1 MPSQSLT
8 LREAAELLG
17 ISVPALRMR
26 WKRGKIKGRT
36 VDGRVYIDLPSQ
48 GLTEASQGLTE
59 ASQKPSQPSQPSEAM
74 SDWVMEKQ
82 SIELAR
88 VKAELDDAK
97 RQISD
102 ERQRF
107 DNLMQDVRRDRDS
120 EAVLRNQLQQ
130 LLGRLEERIA
140 LPAPDSQRLEKLE
153 RENRQLKGGVVS
165 LVDYVAK
172 KVKRSGA

>member
-17 ISVPALRMR
+17 ISVSALRMR

-48 GLTEASQGLTE
+48 GLTED
-59 ASQKPSQPSQPSEAM
+59 SQKPSQPSQPSEAM

>member
-8 LREAAELLG
+8 LREAAERLG

-36 VDGRVYIDLPSQ
+36 VDGRVHINLPSQ
-48 GLTEASQGLTE
+48 GLTEGSHE
-59 ASQKPSQPSQPSEAM
+59 PSQPTQPSEAI

>member
-8 LREAAELLG
+8 LREAAERLG

-36 VDGRVYIDLPSQ
+36 VDGRVHINLPSQ
-48 GLTEASQGLTE
+48 GLTEGSQE
-59 ASQKPSQPSQPSEAM
+59 PSQPSEAI

>member
-36 VDGRVYIDLPSQ
+36 VDGRVHIDLPSQ
-48 GLTEASQGLTE
+48 GLTED
-59 ASQKPSQPSQPSEAM
+59 SQKPSQPSEAI

-140 LPAPDSQRLEKLE
+140 LPAPDSHRLEKLE

>member
-59 ASQKPSQPSQPSEAM
+59 ASQPSEAM